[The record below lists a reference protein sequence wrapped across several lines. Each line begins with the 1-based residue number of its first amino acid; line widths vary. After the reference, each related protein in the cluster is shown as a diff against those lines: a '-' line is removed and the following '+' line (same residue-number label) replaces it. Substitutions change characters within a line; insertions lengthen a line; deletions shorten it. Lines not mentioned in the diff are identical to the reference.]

1 MHSYS
6 RWMQQV
12 TSDIAPPSEITPDD
26 HLVLIYTS
34 GTTGRVG
41 LRYIGIIPCIPY
53 YVILACRCSCYNF
66 YFSNSQF
73 FSVGLTGN
81 PKGVTLSHANIV
93 HVLRGIQTLWRD
105 EIQSHRSLA
114 FLPWAHVYGQVSELQ
129 IMVSSGSCLGIVS
142 SRYEILIV

>member
-12 TSDIAPPSEITPDD
+12 TSDIAPPSEITPDS

-34 GTTGRVG
+34 GTTGSN
-41 LRYIGIIPCIPY
+41 YFGIVPY
-53 YVILACRCSCYNF
+53 YVILACRCSCDDSF
-66 YFSNSQF
+66 WFSNSQSF
-73 FSVGLTGN
+73 FVGLTGN

-142 SRYEILIV
+142 SRFEMLIV